1 MSGESDPDR
10 MLCWQDTVWPPPPQ
24 VSQREPAADPYQE
37 NASASL
43 RSLNTSIFLFVGGSV
58 LPIIVLPAILL
69 LFSTVAPHLSQR
81 MPSFPGLRYL
91 WPLFYILGAYFGI
104 KAFLLAKRA
113 KKRGIQIQSCIITV
127 LSVLCIPVSLHLI
140 SL

>member
-10 MLCWQDTVWPPPPQ
+10 MLCRQDTVWPPPPQ
-24 VSQREPAADPYQE
+24 TPHVELAAGPDQE

-43 RSLNTSIFLFVGGSV
+43 CSLNTSIFLFVGGSV

-91 WPLFYILGAYFGI
+91 WPLFYILGAYYGI
-104 KAFLLAKRA
+104 KAFRLAKQA
-113 KKRGIQIQSCIITV
+113 KRRGIQIQSFIITAV
-127 LSVLCIPVSLHLI
+127 SVLFTLVSSHLI